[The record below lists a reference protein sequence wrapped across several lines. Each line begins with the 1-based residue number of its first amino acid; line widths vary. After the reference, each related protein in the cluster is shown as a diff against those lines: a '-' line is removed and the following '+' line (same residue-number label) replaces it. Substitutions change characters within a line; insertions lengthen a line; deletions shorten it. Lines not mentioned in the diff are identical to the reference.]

1 MPFSLDTKKLST
13 YLNNTT
19 MKKITMLMMSLCS
32 VAVIAQQKTTGV
44 INASNNLTASL
55 TLDSATQLVVLTL
68 TGPNDRWFALQFGSF
83 EAGMQTG
90 TDVVYWNGTTLV
102 DASQNGTGQ
111 APSIDNSNDWI
122 QISNTNNAPSNG
134 VRTLVYS
141 RAFSTGDPSD
151 YTFDF
156 ANDNIDLAWARM
168 FSASFEMGFHGGANR
183 GVLLNTPFTTLGVE
197 DFSLNTTQVFPNP
210 CQGAFKITAKTPLKK
225 VAIYSQTGALVK
237 SIDTANLLS
246 QKDVNVDG
254 LQVGVYLIELQNETE
269 KSWKKLIVQ

>member
-1 MPFSLDTKKLST
+1 
-13 YLNNTT
+13 
-19 MKKITMLMMSLCS
+19 MKKITILMMSLCS
-32 VAVIAQQKTTGV
+32 VALIAQQKTTGV

-141 RAFSTGDPSD
+141 RAFSTGDSND

-156 ANDNIDLAWARM
+156 ADNNIDLAWARM
-168 FSASFEMGFHGGANR
+168 FSASFTMGFHGSANR

-197 DFSLNTTQVFPNP
+197 DFSLNTTQLFPNP

-237 SIDTANLLS
+237 SIDTADLLS
-246 QKDVNVDG
+246 QTDVNVDG
-254 LQVGVYLIELQNETE
+254 LQAGVYLIELQNETE

>member
-1 MPFSLDTKKLST
+1 
-13 YLNNTT
+13 

-32 VAVIAQQKTTGV
+32 VVVIAQQKTTGV

-210 CQGAFKITAKTPLKK
+210 CQGAFKITTKTPLKK

-246 QKDVNVDG
+246 QTDVNVDG